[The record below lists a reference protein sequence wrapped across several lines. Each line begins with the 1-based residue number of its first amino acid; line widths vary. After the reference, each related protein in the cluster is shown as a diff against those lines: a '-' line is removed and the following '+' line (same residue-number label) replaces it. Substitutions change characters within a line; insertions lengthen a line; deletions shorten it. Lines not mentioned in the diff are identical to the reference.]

1 MHVLAN
7 KEQYSQSQ
15 KSVESEANPA
25 WTFLQ
30 RHRMT
35 CNHTFSWFRF
45 IPRIRI
51 RIRKQNP
58 NPNKKQIRK

>member
-1 MHVLAN
+1 MHVLPN

-25 WTFLQ
+25 RTFLR
-30 RHRMT
+30 RHRRT

-45 IPRIRI
+45 IPRIGI

-58 NPNKKQIRK
+58 DPNKKQIRK